1 MVFYKETII
10 NDLII
15 DLLAKNQVPDF
26 SIVLVPTRFRLF
38 GTYVP
43 NKFTKI
49 LTLGVLNEK

>member
-1 MVFYKETII
+1 MVFYKEIII

-49 LTLGVLNEK
+49 LTLGVLN